1 MLCLKGNPFMFTMQV
16 LLEIDVYRAQ
26 FLENWYVGDPDD
38 QEDTDFDDDLEVRGR
53 ASGTISITVE
63 LGDCEELSEHLE
75 SEETI
80 ASLGEWINEVYSG
93 SWSSEIANLEQNVS
107 ESQVPRDRDDET
119 LSWATIDLTSEG
131 SIESIRL
138 STVDESSTSQLAWK
152 AVFSGEDNHFVET
165 RDGDEAKRISHGEI
179 CKSLSQALKLFS

>member
-1 MLCLKGNPFMFTMQV
+1 MQV

-26 FLENWYVGDPDD
+26 FNENWYVGDPDD
-38 QEDTDFDDDLEVRGR
+38 QEDTDFEDDLEVRGR
-53 ASGTISITVE
+53 ASGTISITVD

-75 SEETI
+75 SEDTI

-93 SWSSEIANLEQNVS
+93 AWSAEITNLEQNVN
-107 ESQVPRDRDDET
+107 ESQLPRDRDDET

-138 STVDESSTSQLAWK
+138 SIVDDSTTPQLAWK
-152 AVFSGEDNHFVET
+152 AVFSGEENHFVET
-165 RDGDEAKRISHGEI
+165 RNAEEVKCISHGEI
-179 CKSLSQALKLFS
+179 CKSLSQALKILAESA